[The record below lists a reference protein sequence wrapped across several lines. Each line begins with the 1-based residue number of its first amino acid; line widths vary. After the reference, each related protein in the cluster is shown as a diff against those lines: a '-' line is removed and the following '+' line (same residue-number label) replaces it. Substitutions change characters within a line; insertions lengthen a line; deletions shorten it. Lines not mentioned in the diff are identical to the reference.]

1 MRQFYL
7 ACPIRG
13 ALRPELSWSHYSR
26 LMRVVDAD
34 ARTWYMNECAESR
47 WSTRQL
53 ERQVNT
59 MFRERLLASK
69 DKEIA
74 ERFRCLTAHYPMPA
88 DGQGA
93 GE

>member
-1 MRQFYL
+1 MAWQAAPPPLTR
-7 ACPIRG
+7 R
-13 ALRPELSWSHYSR
+13 R
-26 LMRVVDAD
+26 LMRISDAD
-34 ARTWYMNECAESR
+34 ACTWYMNECAESR

-53 ERQVNT
+53 ERQANA

-69 DKEIA
+69 DKQIA
-74 ERFRCLTAHYPMPA
+74 ERFRSLTAHYPMSA